1 MTSDELRAWLREKF
15 PKEDERHEWKEWS
28 CLKSNVSGRKG
39 EDLASYVSALA
50 NMNGGCVVIGAKDGT
65 LEPTGIRDFADYTTE
80 NLPHRLLGRCV
91 NLPSLGLTVD
101 ARRATDTGATVW
113 LIHVPCHAPRKPV
126 YAHDKAWQRDGDS
139 LTTLRDDRLQA
150 ILCEL
155 LAADDWSAAVVVEA
169 TVDDLDRSALDLAR
183 RKFAEKTQH
192 ERWSSEIA
200 SWSDLKFLDKAGLA
214 ANGGMTRAALL
225 LLGDAQRAP
234 RLLQHPAEISWKLP
248 DERVIEH
255 FAPPFLLTTTQ
266 VLGRIRNPNIKLF
279 PAAQLIATELP
290 RYETR
295 VILEAMHNCIAHQDY
310 ARGARIVVEEAG
322 SRLRF
327 INAGGFVDGAP
338 GDYVDG
344 SRTPTVYRNRWLAA
358 AMNNIGMIDKAGF
371 GIKEMFGKQRER
383 FLPMPDYVG
392 STLNET
398 VFDVFG
404 QAIDENY
411 SRLLMERADLPIE
424 HVVWLDRVQKHR
436 LIDDAQA
443 ATLKRAGLIE
453 GRKPNWHV
461 SALVASLTDR
471 RAEYTRTRGLDDL
484 HFKRLVIAH
493 LTRFESATGDE
504 LRKLILDKLPDV
516 LTDSQRQSKAANLL
530 TALRKRGLDGWKIVA
545 ERRGPGKPQWRLV
558 KETPHAK
565 AIV

>member
-1 MTSDELRAWLREKF
+1 MTSSELQAWLREHF
-15 PKEDERHEWKEWS
+15 PKENERHEWKEWS
-28 CLKSNVSGRKG
+28 SLKSSVSGRKG
-39 EDLASYVSALA
+39 EDLVSYVSALA

-65 LEPTGIRDFADYTTE
+65 LEPTGIRDFADYTAE

-101 ARRATDTGATVW
+101 ARHATDSGAAVW
-113 LIHVPCHAPRKPV
+113 LVHVPAHAPRKPV

-139 LTTLRDDRLQA
+139 LTALRDDRLQA

-155 LAADDWSAAVVVEA
+155 LAADDWSAVVVPEA
-169 TVDDLDRSALDLAR
+169 SVDDLDPDALALAR
-183 RKFAEKTQH
+183 GKFAEKMQQQ
-192 ERWSSEIA
+192 RWAAEIPT
-200 SWSDLKFLDKAGLA
+200 WSDLKFLDKAGFA
-214 ANGGMTRAALL
+214 ANGGITRAALL

-290 RYETR
+290 RYDVR
-295 VILEAMHNCIAHQDY
+295 VVLEAMHNCVAHQDY
-310 ARGARIVVEEAG
+310 ARGARIVLEEAG

-327 INAGGFVDGAP
+327 INAGGFVDGKP
-338 GDYVDG
+338 DDYVDG

-358 AMNNIGMIDKAGF
+358 AMNNVGMIDKAGF
-371 GIKEMFGKQRER
+371 GIKDMFGKQRER
-383 FLPMPDYVG
+383 YLPMPDYVG
-392 STLNET
+392 SSMNET
-398 VFDVFG
+398 VFNVFG

-424 HVVWLDRVQKHR
+424 QVVWLDRVQKHVA
-436 LIDDAQA
+436 IEATQA
-443 ATLKRAGLIE
+443 AALKRAGLIE

-471 RAEYTRTRGLDDL
+471 RVEYTRTRGLDDL
-484 HFKRLVIAH
+484 HFKRLVVEH
-493 LTRFESATGDE
+493 LKRFDSATGDE
-504 LRKLILDKLPDV
+504 LRKLVLDKLPDV
-516 LTDSQRQSKAANLL
+516 LTDAQRRSKAGNLL
-530 TALRKRGLDGWKIVA
+530 TTLRKRGVDGWKIVA
-545 ERRGPGKPQWRLV
+545 ERREPGVPRWRLV
-558 KETPHAK
+558 QAGTG
-565 AIV
+565 

>member
-1 MTSDELRAWLREKF
+1 MTAVELQAWLRTNF
-15 PKEDERHEWKEWS
+15 PRENERHEWKAWVG
-28 CLKSNVSGRKG
+28 LKHNVSGKGG
-39 EDLASYVSALA
+39 EDLLSYVSAFA
-50 NMNGGCVVIGAKDGT
+50 NMDGGCVVIGAKDGT
-65 LEPTGIRDFADYTTE
+65 LEPSGIQDFADFTPE
-80 NLPHRLLGRCV
+80 NLPHRLLGSCP
-91 NLPSLGLTVD
+91 NLLSLGLVVD
-101 ARRATDTGATVW
+101 EHVAADTGATVW
-113 LIHVPCHAPRKPV
+113 LVRIPRHAPRLPV
-126 YAHDKAWQRDGDS
+126 YAHHKAWQRDGDI
-139 LTTLRDDRLQA
+139 LTALRDDRLQA

-155 LAADDWSAAVVVEA
+155 LAADDWSAAVVTDAAVN
-169 TVDDLDRSALDLAR
+169 DLNRAALDLAR
-183 RKFAEKTQH
+183 KKFAEKTQH
-192 ERWSSEIA
+192 ERWAAEIPT
-200 SWSDLKFLDKAGLA
+200 WSDLKFLDKAGLA
-214 ANGGMTRAALL
+214 ANGGITRAALL

-295 VILEAMHNCIAHQDY
+295 VVLEALHNCIAHQDY
-310 ARGARIVVEEAG
+310 ARAARVVVEEAG

-338 GDYVDG
+338 DDYVDG

-383 FLPMPDYVG
+383 FLPMPDYEG
-392 STLNET
+392 SSMNET
-398 VFDVFG
+398 VFNVFG

-424 HVVWLDRVQKHR
+424 QVVWLDRVQKHVV
-436 LIDDAQA
+436 IEAAQA
-443 ATLKRAGLIE
+443 AVLKRAGLIE

-471 RAEYTRTRGLDDL
+471 RVEYTRTRGLDDL
-484 HFKRLVIAH
+484 HFKRLVVEH
-493 LTRFESATGDE
+493 LKRFDSATGDE
-504 LRKLILDKLPDV
+504 LRKLVLDKLPDV
-516 LTDSQRQSKAANLL
+516 LTDSQRQSKATNLL
-530 TALRKRGLDGWKIVA
+530 TALRKRGVDGWKIVA
-545 ERRGPGKPQWRLV
+545 ERRGRGKPQWRLV
-558 KETPHAK
+558 KETSLAT
-565 AIV
+565 AIF

>member
-1 MTSDELRAWLREKF
+1 
-15 PKEDERHEWKEWS
+15 
-28 CLKSNVSGRKG
+28 
-39 EDLASYVSALA
+39 
-50 NMNGGCVVIGAKDGT
+50 
-65 LEPTGIRDFADYTTE
+65 
-80 NLPHRLLGRCV
+80 
-91 NLPSLGLTVD
+91 
-101 ARRATDTGATVW
+101 
-113 LIHVPCHAPRKPV
+113 
-126 YAHDKAWQRDGDS
+126 
-139 LTTLRDDRLQA
+139 
-150 ILCEL
+150 
-155 LAADDWSAAVVVEA
+155 
-169 TVDDLDRSALDLAR
+169 
-183 RKFAEKTQH
+183 
-192 ERWSSEIA
+192 
-200 SWSDLKFLDKAGLA
+200 
-214 ANGGMTRAALL
+214 
-225 LLGDAQRAP
+225 
-234 RLLQHPAEISWKLP
+234 
-248 DERVIEH
+248 
-255 FAPPFLLTTTQ
+255 
-266 VLGRIRNPNIKLF
+266 
-279 PAAQLIATELP
+279 
-290 RYETR
+290 
-295 VILEAMHNCIAHQDY
+295 
-310 ARGARIVVEEAG
+310 
-322 SRLRF
+322 
-327 INAGGFVDGAP
+327 
-338 GDYVDG
+338 
-344 SRTPTVYRNRWLAA
+344 
-358 AMNNIGMIDKAGF
+358 MNNIGMIDKAGF

-424 HVVWLDRVQKHR
+424 HVVWLDHVQKHR

-461 SALVASLTDR
+461 SALVASLTNQ

-558 KETPHAK
+558 KEAPHAK
-565 AIV
+565 TIV

>member
-1 MTSDELRAWLREKF
+1 MTRGKLQAWLREHF
-15 PKEDERHEWKEWS
+15 PRENERHEWKEWS
-28 CLKSNVSGRKG
+28 SLKSSVSGRKG
-39 EDLASYVSALA
+39 EDLVSYVSALA
-50 NMNGGCVVIGAKDGT
+50 NMNGGCVVVGAKDGT
-65 LEPTGIRDFADYTTE
+65 LEPTGIRDFADYTPE

-101 ARRATDTGATVW
+101 ARHATDTVATVW
-113 LIHVPCHAPRKPV
+113 LVHVPAHAPRKPV

-139 LTTLRDDRLQA
+139 LTALRDDRLQA

-155 LAADDWSAAVVVEA
+155 LAADDWSAAVVPEA
-169 TVDDLDRSALDLAR
+169 TVDDLDHAALAVAR
-183 RKFAEKTQH
+183 GKFAEKMQQ
-192 ERWSSEIA
+192 ERWAAEIPT
-200 SWSDLKFLDKAGLA
+200 WSDLKFLGKAGLA
-214 ANGGMTRAALL
+214 ANGGITRAALL

-255 FAPPFLLTTTQ
+255 FAPPFLLTTTL

-290 RYETR
+290 RYDVR
-295 VILEAMHNCIAHQDY
+295 VILEAMHNCVAHQDY
-310 ARGARIVVEEAG
+310 ARGARVVLEEAG

-338 GDYVDG
+338 DDYVDG

-358 AMNNIGMIDKAGF
+358 AMNNVGMIDKAGF
-371 GIKEMFGKQRER
+371 GIKDMFGKQRER
-383 FLPMPDYVG
+383 YLPMPDYEG
-392 STLNET
+392 SSMNET
-398 VFDVFG
+398 VFNVFG

-424 HVVWLDRVQKHR
+424 QVVWLDRVQKHVV
-436 LIDDAQA
+436 IEATQA
-443 ATLKRAGLIE
+443 AVLKRAGLIE

-471 RAEYTRTRGLDDL
+471 RVEYTRTRGLDDL
-484 HFKRLVIAH
+484 HFKRLVVEH
-493 LTRFESATGDE
+493 LKRFDSATGDE
-504 LRKLILDKLPDV
+504 LRKLVLDKLPDV
-516 LTDSQRQSKAANLL
+516 LTDVQRRSKAGNLL
-530 TALRKRGLDGWKIVA
+530 TTLRKRGVDGWKIVA
-545 ERRGPGKPQWRLV
+545 ERREPGVPRWRLV
-558 KETPHAK
+558 QAGTS
-565 AIV
+565 

>member
-1 MTSDELRAWLREKF
+1 MTSGELQAWLREHF
-15 PKEDERHEWKEWS
+15 PKENERHEWKEWS
-28 CLKSNVSGRKG
+28 SLKSSVSGRKG

-65 LEPTGIRDFADYTTE
+65 LEPTGIHDFADYTPE

-101 ARRATDTGATVW
+101 ARRATDTGLTVW
-113 LIHVPCHAPRKPV
+113 LVHVPAHAPRKPV

-139 LTTLRDDRLQA
+139 LTALRDDRLQA

-155 LAADDWSAAVVVEA
+155 LAADDWSAAVVPEA
-169 TVDDLDRSALDLAR
+169 SVDDLDRTALALAR
-183 RKFAEKTQH
+183 GKFAEKMQQ
-192 ERWSSEIA
+192 ERWAAEIPT
-200 SWSDLKFLDKAGLA
+200 WSDSKFLDKAGLA
-214 ANGGMTRAALL
+214 ANGGITRAALL

-266 VLGRIRNPNIKLF
+266 VLWRIRNPNIKLF
-279 PAAQLIATELP
+279 PASQLIATELP
-290 RYETR
+290 RYDVR
-295 VILEAMHNCIAHQDY
+295 VVLEAMHNCVAHQDY

-338 GDYVDG
+338 DDYVDG

-358 AMNNIGMIDKAGF
+358 AMNNVGMIDKAGF
-371 GIKEMFGKQRER
+371 GIKDMFGKQRER
-383 FLPMPDYVG
+383 YLPMPDYVG
-392 STLNET
+392 SSVNQT
-398 VFDVFG
+398 VFNVFG

-424 HVVWLDRVQKHR
+424 QVVWLDRVQKHVA
-436 LIDDAQA
+436 IEAAQA
-443 ATLKRAGLIE
+443 AVLKRAGLIE

-471 RAEYTRTRGLDDL
+471 RVEYTRTRGLDDL
-484 HFKRLVIAH
+484 HFKRLVVQH
-493 LTRFESATGDE
+493 LKKFDSATGDE
-504 LRKLILDKLPDV
+504 LRKLVLDKLPDV
-516 LTDSQRQSKAANLL
+516 LTDAQRRSKAGNLL
-530 TALRKRGLDGWKIVA
+530 TTLRKRGVDGWKIVA
-545 ERRGPGKPQWRLV
+545 ERREPGAPRWRLV
-558 KETPHAK
+558 QAGTS
-565 AIV
+565 